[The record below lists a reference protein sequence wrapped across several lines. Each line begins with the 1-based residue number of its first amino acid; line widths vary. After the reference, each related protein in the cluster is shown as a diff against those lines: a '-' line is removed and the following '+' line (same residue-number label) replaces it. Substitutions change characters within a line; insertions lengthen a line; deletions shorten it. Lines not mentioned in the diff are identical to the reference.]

1 MATDK
6 QKEAAR
12 RNIGKARQAQ
22 SARARG
28 EEMHLTSPWAQLK
41 RNVKMALKHR
51 LGRDK
56 TGIQLGSFYDYDV
69 AVESGMATNA

>member
-1 MATDK
+1 MHYEQLRLPRT
-6 QKEAAR
+6 R
-12 RNIGKARQAQ
+12 RAVLG
-22 SARARG
+22 ARARG

-69 AVESGMATNA
+69 AAESGMATNA

>member
-1 MATDK
+1 
-6 QKEAAR
+6 
-12 RNIGKARQAQ
+12 
-22 SARARG
+22 
-28 EEMHLTSPWAQLK
+28 MHLTSPWAQLK

-69 AVESGMATNA
+69 AAESGMATNA

>member
-1 MATDK
+1 
-6 QKEAAR
+6 
-12 RNIGKARQAQ
+12 
-22 SARARG
+22 
-28 EEMHLTSPWAQLK
+28 MHLTSPWAQLK

-69 AVESGMATNA
+69 AAENRMPLNA